1 MKGEYLKSKVK
12 ETGLPIT
19 KIAERLGISSQNM
32 QMYFKAEDVRSSTLE
47 RLSEAL
53 GLSIAWFYGQE
64 VREQTNAQLLALLR
78 EKDSQIDRLL
88 GIIEAMS
95 GATKKDTA

>member
-1 MKGEYLKSKVK
+1 MKGEYLKAKVK

-19 KIAERLGISSQNM
+19 KVAEKLGISSQNM

-47 RLSEAL
+47 RLSEVL

-64 VREQTNAQLLALLR
+64 MREQTNEQLLSLLR
-78 EKDSQIDRLL
+78 DKDKQIDRLL

-95 GATKKDTA
+95 GAAKKDTA